1 MKKKVLII
9 VLIVLVLLGAGV
21 AILLANLDSIVES
34 RKDYILEQAESAVG
48 REITIADIGVTLS
61 RGIGVKL
68 SGVTVAD
75 DPEYRDG
82 YFVTAGDLTVRV
94 KLLPLIKKQIEVKR
108 LVLNE
113 PVVHVV
119 KAENGL
125 FNYTSMIPTDESAT
139 GEKVSAEPGAAAL
152 VLAFADIKN
161 GTVIF
166 EDRQSGAG
174 VNITRID
181 ATAKNAGLG
190 EVASIKLAAAVASDE
205 QNVRLEGDI
214 GPVEAYD
221 PPEALKP
228 VPVDLRAEFGP
239 FDYARIRELLP
250 DNPGLYQLDFIEPGS
265 ARAVVVIDGTL
276 GGLHVREAAVEAD
289 VLGAESANIRINA
302 SAGPVDVLALA
313 DGPVDAPV
321 SASVTVDPI
330 PLAKLREK
338 AGSAGVVPPELEMEG
353 TASATVAVSGRLGL
367 MKAETAID
375 MTAGAI
381 RLPEKFNKPA
391 GVPLTVDSEVELSQK
406 RAGINKASIRFHE
419 LIVDA
424 TGSVDLSGDRPVLDV
439 SVHSNKA
446 NIAAFARILP
456 AMQPFSPGG
465 TIRLL
470 ATIKGALVPGTQP
483 DVEGA
488 IELAD
493 GSATVEAMPQP
504 VKGAKARIVF
514 TQDSARLENSSAT
527 VGQSRVD
534 VSGRVTRFQPLNATY
549 TVTSRTIH
557 RTDFHTPPKP
567 SPRPEILRDV
577 KIEGALD
584 QRDGEIH
591 HTGTA
596 TSPAGSVANVDYQNM
611 SAVLRTT
618 QNEVKIESFSARA
631 LGGTLEGNGTFY
643 PKAEPPSF
651 EMATKVRKV
660 NLAEYFTYKVKSL
673 PKFIEGSIDLDLNV
687 AGAGKEWEQISP
699 TLDGDGAGV
708 VLQGSLLNVNV
719 LNEILNGLAQLPM
732 VDQNSIN
739 NIRRNNPK
747 LFSGNNTAFKDLRG
761 NIRIQGGRVSSTGL
775 IMKSDDFSIRG
786 GGWVSF
792 DRQLSMDA
800 HIVLS
805 RQATE
810 RLISDAKMVKYLTN
824 EEGQLEIPLT
834 LSGLLTRPSVGVDVN
849 ALSRRIQDSAVDA
862 GVDALKDGVEDQV
875 KDFLKGFGKKKSTA
889 KPDTSKTP

>member
-1 MKKKVLII
+1 MKKVLII
-9 VLIVLVLLGAGV
+9 VLIVVVLLGIGV
-21 AILLANLDSIVES
+21 VILLANLDSIVES
-34 RKDYILEQAESAVG
+34 RKDYILEQAETAVG

-94 KLLPLIKKQIEVKR
+94 KLLPLIKKQVEVKR

-119 KAENGL
+119 KAETGL
-125 FNYTSMIPTDESAT
+125 FNYTSMISTGDPAS
-139 GEKVSAEPGAAAL
+139 GEKTSAEPGTAAL

-166 EDRQSGAG
+166 EDRKSG
-174 VNITRID
+174 VEWNVTQID

-190 EVASIKLAAAVASDE
+190 QVASIKLAAAVASDE

-221 PPEALKP
+221 SPEALKP
-228 VPVDLRAEFGP
+228 VPVELRAEFGP
-239 FDYARIRELLP
+239 FDYARVRALLP
-250 DNPGLYQLDFIEPGS
+250 DHPGLNQVDLVEPGS
-265 ARAVVVIDGTL
+265 ARAVVNIEGTL
-276 GGLHVREAAVEAD
+276 GGLQVREAIVEAG
-289 VLGAESANIRINA
+289 VLGAESANIRVDA

-313 DGPVDAPV
+313 EGPVDAPV
-321 SASVTVDPI
+321 SATVTIDPI
-330 PLAKLREK
+330 PLGKLREK
-338 AGSAGVVPPELEMEG
+338 AGSAGGVPPELEMDG

-367 MKAETAID
+367 MQAETAID
-375 MTAGAI
+375 LTAGAI
-381 RLPEKFNKPA
+381 RIPEKFNKPA
-391 GVPLTVDSEVELSQK
+391 GVPLVVDSEVELSRG
-406 RAGINKASIRFHE
+406 RAGIKKATVRFHE
-419 LIVDA
+419 LVVDA
-424 TGSVDLSGDRPVLDV
+424 TGSVDLSGDKPVLDV

-446 NIAAFARILP
+446 NIAAFAEILP

-470 ATIKGALVPGTQP
+470 ATIKGALIPGKQP

-493 GSATVEAMPQP
+493 GSAKVEAMPQP
-504 VKGAKARIVF
+504 VTGAKARIIF
-514 TQDSARLENSSAT
+514 TQDSARLENTSAF

-534 VSGRVTRFQPLNATY
+534 VSGRVTRFQPLSATY
-549 TVTSRTIH
+549 TVTSPTIH

-577 KIEGALD
+577 KIEGTLD
-584 QRDGEIH
+584 QRDEEIH

-596 TSPAGSVANVDYQNM
+596 TSPGGSVANVDYQNM
-611 SAVLRTT
+611 TAVLRTT

-643 PKAEPPSF
+643 PTADPPSF
-651 EMATKVRKV
+651 DMATKVRKV

-673 PKFIEGSIDLDLNV
+673 PQFIEGSIDLDLAV
-687 AGAGKEWEQISP
+687 SGAGKEWEQISP
-699 TLDGDGAGV
+699 TLDGNGAGV

-719 LNEILNGLAQLPM
+719 LNELLNGLQQLPM

-739 NIRRNNPK
+739 NIRRKNPK
-747 LFSGNNTAFKDLRG
+747 LFSGNQTAFKDLRG
-761 NIRIQGGRVSSTGL
+761 DIRIQGGRVSSTGL
-775 IMKSDDFSIRG
+775 IMKSDDFSILG

-792 DRQLSMDA
+792 DRQMNLDA
-800 HIVLS
+800 QIVFTP
-805 RQATE
+805 QATQ
-810 RLISDAKMVKYLTN
+810 RLINDAKMVKYLTN
-824 EEGQLEIPLT
+824 DKGQLEIPLT

-849 ALSRRIQDSAVDA
+849 ALTKRIQDSAVDA

-875 KDFLKGFGKKKSTA
+875 KDFLKGFGKKKSAA